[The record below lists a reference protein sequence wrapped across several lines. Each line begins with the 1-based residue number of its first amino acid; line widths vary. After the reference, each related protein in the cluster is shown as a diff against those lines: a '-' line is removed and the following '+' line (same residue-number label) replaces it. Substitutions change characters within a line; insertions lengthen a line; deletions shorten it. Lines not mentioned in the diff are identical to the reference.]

1 MTLLT
6 NFFII
11 MFSSSY
17 SPHRESVKTVSEIRT
32 DEEGRRFKVTR
43 KIRMR
48 LVTEAVE
55 PEVAL
60 RRTWK
65 KFGLSAND
73 GVGPNISSTILGE
86 PVFLQ
91 LSIDAD
97 FDKQEVSPAQAQAA
111 EAKTVKCR
119 YCDGPHFSVKCPYK
133 DTFAGDKKFSFNG
146 GSAASSA
153 TEVADATSPS
163 AGPAKYVPKFKRSVE
178 DGGLGGAS
186 SSDPSNPLDDRD
198 QGLAIRITNLSDIV
212 VESDIRE
219 LVGAIGVPVSRC
231 NVGRDRFTGRC
242 KGYAFV
248 NFFSKEDAE
257 KVMGRLNGFPY
268 GNLILKVEIARPVEK

>member
-1 MTLLT
+1 
-6 NFFII
+6 
-11 MFSSSY
+11 
-17 SPHRESVKTVSEIRT
+17 
-32 DEEGRRFKVTR
+32 
-43 KIRMR
+43 MR

-73 GVGPNISSTILGE
+73 GAGPNISSTILGE
-86 PVFLQ
+86 PVFLK
-91 LSIDAD
+91 LSMDAD
-97 FDKQEVSPAQAQAA
+97 FDKQEVSPAKAQAA
-111 EAKTVKCR
+111 EAKTVKCKF
-119 YCDGPHFSVKCPYK
+119 CDGPHFSVRCPYK
-133 DTFAGDKKFSFNG
+133 DTFAGEEKNFSING
-146 GSAASSA
+146 VSPGGAEVAAASAQS
-153 TEVADATSPS
+153 TGSGST
-163 AGPAKYVPKFKRSVE
+163 KYVPKFKRSVE
-178 DGGLGGAS
+178 EGGLGGATTGSDS
-186 SSDPSNPLDDRD
+186 SSPLDDRD

-219 LVGAIGVPVSRC
+219 LVGAIGVPVARC
-231 NVGRDRFTGRC
+231 NVGRDRVTGRC

-248 NFFSKEDAE
+248 NFYTKEDAE